1 MDRAYGEDPRRIAQ
15 AKAKEIASLSWEEL
29 DAYGKREEVVLSPT
43 GRRLRV
49 KSVAFWDME
58 EWASGIYVIV
68 KVYPTRGWRRIWGYS
83 AVETR
88 GDSDDLVPERPVSK
102 SAERGRPG

>member
-1 MDRAYGEDPRRIAQ
+1 VDRAPENDARLVAQ

-29 DAYGKREEVVLSPT
+29 DAYGKRTEEVLTPT

-49 KSVAFWDME
+49 TSNVFWDME
-58 EWASGIYVIV
+58 EWASRMYVIV
-68 KVYPTRGWRRIWGYS
+68 KVRPGRGWRRFFGES

-88 GDSDDLVPERPVSK
+88 GDNDDPVPPRPT
-102 SAERGRPG
+102 GT

>member
-68 KVYPTRGWRRIWGYS
+68 KVYPTRGWRIQ
-83 AVETR
+83 
-88 GDSDDLVPERPVSK
+88 
-102 SAERGRPG
+102 RGRDAGRFGRLGSGASSV